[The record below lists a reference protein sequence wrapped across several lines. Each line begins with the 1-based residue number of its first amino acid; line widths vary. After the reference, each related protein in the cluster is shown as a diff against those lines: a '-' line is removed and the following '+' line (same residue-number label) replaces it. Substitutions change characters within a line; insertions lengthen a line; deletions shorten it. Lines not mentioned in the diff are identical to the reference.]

1 VLATLSQ
8 GLVGDSLS
16 FARVQARN
24 YRQAPFHCPHL
35 DSLAALRVWPPP
47 HSGHCKSLKPA
58 WKAAAA
64 DLVPHG
70 IKLANV
76 DATKET
82 ALASRFSVQ
91 GYPTIKVRTGRTQR
105 DPMHCVRTAPC
116 VC

>member
-1 VLATLSQ
+1 M
-8 GLVGDSLS
+8 
-16 FARVQARN
+16 
-24 YRQAPFHCPHL
+24 
-35 DSLAALRVWPPP
+35 WPPP

-76 DATKET
+76 DATTET

-91 GYPTIKVRTGRTQR
+91 GYPTIKVRNGCTHCDTS
-105 DPMHCVRTAPC
+105 HCVHTAPFEC
-116 VC
+116 